1 MLVTKW
7 KVFWHLN
14 VVSPT
19 ISSTICHQ
27 NRYCPF
33 DRYEILTLVLDHLA
47 MDDSIWGNLFS
58 ADDPMAPQLEFRG
71 GNGHTGKSIIIRS
84 GTEPKPPTQNP
95 FLDPNVISRDAFY
108 DSEKII
114 LTVPKSNVIRWS
126 WISMFAQLDSVV
138 NHDSSQL
145 LVHVVGILTCCPCP
159 DVPLSPCPLSPDEP

>member
-1 MLVTKW
+1 
-7 KVFWHLN
+7 
-14 VVSPT
+14 
-19 ISSTICHQ
+19 
-27 NRYCPF
+27 
-33 DRYEILTLVLDHLA
+33 

-114 LTVPKSNVIRWS
+114 LTVPKSNVIR
-126 WISMFAQLDSVV
+126 
-138 NHDSSQL
+138 
-145 LVHVVGILTCCPCP
+145 
-159 DVPLSPCPLSPDEP
+159 